1 MKEIMMFGKLPDTVE
16 VLGVKYPIRT
26 DFRIGIQLEELL
38 QNEIMDE
45 REKYEKMLLLYYP
58 QIPNDLN
65 EAIKNIVVLSVRR
78 RERRAER
85 GKERAL

>member
-65 EAIKNIVVLSVRR
+65 EAMKKKYCGFISA
-78 RERRAER
+78 AER
-85 GKERAL
+85 KKS